1 MKLQGSHGGRVARW
15 CEHSSNRTSNIYL
28 KQYFFSALQNLESI
42 ACIEYSAGRNLEICF
57 DRVLFS
63 LDEWILCLDNQ
74 NLQSTCP
81 MDKCSEK
88 KVFCP
93 EGWRS
98 AARTRPQPTWPRF
111 TLRGRWHMWVEYV
124 AGSLPYCSEGFFFG
138 LTSSF
143 PLSSKI
149 STSKFQFDL
158 ELTDT
163 FQVFRG

>member
-1 MKLQGSHGGRVARW
+1 MVRALTQPPPPLPAPHRCNPGSHYGVDSICGLNLWLVLSLIVPRGLSSGLTSGFPLSSKINTSKFQGSRRGR
-15 CEHSSNRTSNIYL
+15 L
-28 KQYFFSALQNLESI
+28 
-42 ACIEYSAGRNLEICF
+42 
-57 DRVLFS
+57 
-63 LDEWILCLDNQ
+63 
-74 NLQSTCP
+74 
-81 MDKCSEK
+81 
-88 KVFCP
+88 
-93 EGWRS
+93 GWRS
-98 AARTRPQPTWPRF
+98 AARTRPQPTWPKF
-111 TLRGRWHMWVEYV
+111 TLRGRWHMWGEYV

>member
-1 MKLQGSHGGRVARW
+1 MARW

-57 DRVLFS
+57 GRVLFS

-98 AARTRPQPTWPRF
+98 AARTHPQPTWR
-111 TLRGRWHMWVEYV
+111 
-124 AGSLPYCSEGFFFG
+124 
-138 LTSSF
+138 
-143 PLSSKI
+143 
-149 STSKFQFDL
+149 
-158 ELTDT
+158 
-163 FQVFRG
+163 